1 MAKETST
8 SELSKKIEG
17 KNLIDKL
24 SYITE
29 FIKEKYGTNVWFT
42 EILGKRWSY
51 IAGERPAS
59 SLPPECI
66 KLNEHYGAVSDGW
79 KKIPPQEKRALLAF
93 LKRIV
98 KNG

>member
-1 MAKETST
+1 MAKEIST

-17 KNLIDKL
+17 ENLIDKL
-24 SYITE
+24 SYMTE
-29 FIKEKYGTNVWFT
+29 FIKEKYGTSIWFT

-51 IAGERPAS
+51 IAGKKPTS
-59 SLPPECI
+59 FLPPERI
-66 KLNEHYGAVSDGW
+66 RLNEYYGVVSDGW